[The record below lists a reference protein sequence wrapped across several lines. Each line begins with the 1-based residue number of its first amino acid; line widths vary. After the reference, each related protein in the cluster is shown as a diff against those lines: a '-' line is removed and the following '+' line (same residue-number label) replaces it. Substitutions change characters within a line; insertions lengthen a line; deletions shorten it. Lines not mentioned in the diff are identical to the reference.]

1 MLNRLKLLQ
10 LVEAWDHK
18 LHVRTSL
25 DGTWIDLFTQRS
37 IDDCTKLC
45 LTQENSWMDPD
56 PIL

>member
-10 LVEAWDHK
+10 PVEAWDHK

-45 LTQENSWMDPD
+45 LTQENSWMDP
-56 PIL
+56 IL